1 MIVCNCKAAS
11 DRDVHT
17 AIQRGAEC
25 LSDLKRCGI
34 GGDCGSCH
42 HLLRAMIDAASDRGG
57 ASRRFWSAM
66 AESASAALPHPETQW

>member
-1 MIVCNCKAAS
+1 MIVCNCRAAS
-11 DRDVHT
+11 DRDVRS
-17 AIQRGAEC
+17 AIQRGAES

-42 HLLRAMIDAASDRGG
+42 NALREMIGAAADCGG

-66 AESASAALPHPETQW
+66 AESASSALPLPEGQW

>member
-11 DRDVHT
+11 ERDVHS
-17 AIQRGAEC
+17 AIQRGAES

-42 HLLRAMIDAASDRGG
+42 NTLRAMIDAASDCGS
-57 ASRRFWSAM
+57 ASHRFWSAI
-66 AESASAALPHPETQW
+66 AESGSPAQPLPEGQW

>member
-11 DRDVHT
+11 ERDVHS

-34 GGDCGSCH
+34 GGDCGTCH
-42 HLLRAMIDAASDRGG
+42 DDLRSMLRRHTLAASFIP
-57 ASRRFWSAM
+57 ASLRPNIPTDTLA
-66 AESASAALPHPETQW
+66 P